1 MRRQLGRA
9 WRRAQRPRMVIHHV
23 VLGALVAVLLW
34 NVLGAA
40 LSRCVV
46 FGVAVAV
53 YELIGLSMF
62 WLERREGLARW
73 MMPAGAE
80 LVVTTSESGLMTE
93 LAAEGVRSFRPW
105 SVLHLLPL
113 RAGEELMVLSDLSAG
128 GWVMLSLQGLSAEE
142 RTALCADVQARLAA
156 AKEGRTAP
164 PLPPPDGF
172 GEGVVGLSPAAM
184 QEGLDATL
192 GASSARRTA
201 WRMALSVVA
210 FAALWGVRLWVP
222 QAYEVTRLKGD
233 ILLCVLS
240 LWVLVLMGLTLRHP
254 GRRARRLMQRFLKDN
269 TYAFNADGTALL
281 RCRPA
286 GSWTVYPLAW
296 SSGFR
301 TGAHCHV
308 MQLPKQNALVL
319 PRELELPAALPPA
332 APLRHRVPWWGRGF
346 LLLMALSAAV
356 SGYAIYTSMA
366 AEKQAA
372 RWLDD
377 TMEVRDAEEMR
388 ADAATPAEA
397 DAALQALMAE
407 WVQYCRDEDAWIE
420 GDAALPDTDEMMRRD
435 LSLMVRLDVW
445 EERFPTSYLV
455 ARFCLPEPYRVRLL
469 QRLGEWYAGE
479 ECEEVVDDED
489 FTDEQE

>member
-1 MRRQLGRA
+1 
-9 WRRAQRPRMVIHHV
+9 MVIHHV

-105 SVLHLLPL
+105 SVLHLLPP
-113 RAGEELMVLSDLSAG
+113 RAGEEMMVLSDLSAG
-128 GWVMLSLQGLSAEE
+128 GLVMLSLYGLSAEE
-142 RTALCADVQARLAA
+142 REALCADVQARLAA
-156 AKEGRTAP
+156 AEAGSSALP

-184 QEGLDATL
+184 QEGMDATFGL
-192 GASSARRTA
+192 TAIRRTA
-201 WRMALSVVA
+201 WGMALSLVA

-222 QAYEVTRLKGD
+222 QAYEKLGLGGD
-233 ILLCVLS
+233 IFLCALS
-240 LWVLVLMGLTLRHP
+240 LWVLVLMGITLRHP
-254 GRRARRLMQRFLKDN
+254 GRRARRLMQRFLKGN

-286 GSWTVYPLAW
+286 GSWVVYPLAW

-308 MQLPKQNALVL
+308 MQLPKQNAVVL
-319 PRELELPAALPPA
+319 PRELVLPAALPPA
-332 APLRHRVPWWGRGF
+332 APLRYRMPWWGKVF
-346 LLLMALSAAV
+346 LLLMAFSAAV
-356 SGYAIYTSMA
+356 SGYTIYSSMD

-372 RWLDD
+372 RWLDY

-397 DAALQALMAE
+397 DAALQTLMAE
-407 WVQYCRDEDAWIE
+407 WVQYCRDEDAWVK
-420 GDAALPDTDEMMRRD
+420 GDAELPDMDEMMRRE
-435 LSLMVRLDVW
+435 LSLSLRLAVW
-445 EERFPTSYLV
+445 EERFPTAYLV

-469 QRLGEWYAGE
+469 QYTDEWCEGAG
-479 ECEEVVDDED
+479 DDEIPGEAS
-489 FTDEQE
+489 TDESPS

>member
-9 WRRAQRPRMVIHHV
+9 WWRAQRPRMVIHHV

-40 LSRCVV
+40 LSWCVV
-46 FGVAVAV
+46 FGVAV
-53 YELIGLSMF
+53 YELITLSMF

-93 LAAEGVRSFRPW
+93 LPAEGVRSFRPW

-113 RAGEELMVLSDLSAG
+113 RAGEELMALSDLSAG

-156 AKEGRTAP
+156 AEAGSSALP

-184 QEGLDATL
+184 QEGMDATF
-192 GASSARRTA
+192 GVTDIRRTA
-201 WRMALSVVA
+201 WRMALSLVA
-210 FAALWGVRLWVP
+210 FAVLWGVRLWVP
-222 QAYEVTRLKGD
+222 QAYEKLGLDGD

-254 GRRARRLMQRFLKDN
+254 GRKARRLMQRFLKAN
-269 TYAFNADGTALL
+269 TYAFNAEGTALL

-308 MQLPKQNALVL
+308 MQLPKQNAVVL
-319 PRELELPAALPPA
+319 PRELVLPASLPPA

-356 SGYAIYTSMA
+356 SGYAIYTSMD

-407 WVQYCRDEDAWIE
+407 WVQYCRDEDAWME

-469 QRLGEWYAGE
+469 QRLGEWYADA
-479 ECEEVVDDED
+479 ECEEDPDDED

>member
-93 LAAEGVRSFRPW
+93 LPEQGVRSFRPW

-128 GWVMLSLQGLSAEE
+128 GLVMLSLYGLSAEE
-142 RTALCADVQARLAA
+142 REALCADVQARLAA
-156 AKEGRTAP
+156 AEAGSSALP

-192 GASSARRTA
+192 GAGSARRMA
-201 WRMALSVVA
+201 WWITLILVA

-222 QAYEVTRLKGD
+222 PAYEEMGVDGD
-233 ILLCVLS
+233 CLLCVLS
-240 LWVLVLMGLTLRHP
+240 LWMLVFMGLALRHP
-254 GRRARRLMQRFLKDN
+254 GRRARRLMQRFLKAN

-281 RCRPA
+281 CCKPA
-286 GSWTVYPLAW
+286 GSWTVYPLSW
-296 SSGFR
+296 VSGFL

-308 MQLPKQNALVL
+308 MQLPKQNAVVL

-332 APLRHRVPWWGRGF
+332 APLRYRMPRWGKIF
-346 LLLMALSAAV
+346 LLLMAFSAAV
-356 SGYAIYTSMA
+356 SGYAIYTSIDA
-366 AEKQAA
+366 DAQTA
-372 RWLDD
+372 RWLDLV
-377 TMEVRDAEEMR
+377 MEVRDAEEMR
-388 ADAATPAEA
+388 ADTATQEEA

-407 WVQYCRDEDAWIE
+407 WVQYCRDEDAWVK
-420 GDAALPDTDEMMRRD
+420 GDAELPDMDEMMRRE
-435 LSLMVRLDVW
+435 LSLSMRLGVW

-469 QRLGEWYAGE
+469 QFTGEWCEGE
-479 ECEEVVDDED
+479 DVEEDE
-489 FTDEQE
+489 E

>member
-9 WRRAQRPRMVIHHV
+9 WRRAQRLRMVIHHV
-23 VLGALVAVLLW
+23 VGALVAVLLW

-40 LSRCVV
+40 SLSWVV
-46 FGVAVAV
+46 FGVAV
-53 YELIGLSMF
+53 YELITLSMF
-62 WLERREGLARW
+62 WQERREGLARW

-93 LAAEGVRSFRPW
+93 LPAERVRSFRPW

-113 RAGEELMVLSDLSAG
+113 RAGEELMVLIDLSAG

-201 WRMALSVVA
+201 WRMALSLVA
-210 FAALWGVRLWVP
+210 FAVLWGVRLWVP
-222 QAYEVTRLKGD
+222 QAYEVMGLKGD

-254 GRRARRLMQRFLKDN
+254 GRRARRLMQRFLKGN

-319 PRELELPAALPPA
+319 PRELELPSALPPA

-356 SGYAIYTSMA
+356 SGYAIYTSMD

-407 WVQYCRDEDAWIE
+407 WVQYCRDEDAWVK
-420 GDAALPDTDEMMRRD
+420 GDAELPDMDEMMRRD

-479 ECEEVVDDED
+479 ECEEDPDDED

>member
-1 MRRQLGRA
+1 MRRQVGRA
-9 WRRAQRPRMVIHHV
+9 WMRAQRLRMVIHHV
-23 VLGALVAVLLW
+23 VFGVPVAVLLW

-40 LSRCVV
+40 LSWCVV
-46 FGVAVAV
+46 FGVAV
-53 YELIGLSMF
+53 YELIALSMF

-93 LAAEGVRSFRPW
+93 GPVMGLRTFRPW
-105 SVLHLLPL
+105 RMLRLLPL

-128 GWVMLSLQGLSAEE
+128 GLVMLSLYGLSAEE
-142 RTALCADVQARLAA
+142 REALCDDVQARLAE
-156 AKEGRTAP
+156 AKSGSSAP
-164 PLPPPDGF
+164 PLLPPEGF

-184 QEGLDATL
+184 EEGLDATI
-192 GASSARRTA
+192 GVTDIRRTA
-201 WRMALSVVA
+201 WRMALIVVA

-222 QAYEVTRLKGD
+222 QAYEGMGLDGD

-240 LWVLVLMGLTLRHP
+240 LWLLVFMGRHLRHP
-254 GRRARRLMQRFLKDN
+254 GRRARRLMQRFLKGN

-281 RCRPA
+281 HRRPA
-286 GSWTVYPLAW
+286 GSWAVYLLAW

-319 PRELELPAALPPA
+319 PRELELPSALPPA
-332 APLRHRVPWWGRGF
+332 APLRHRMPWWGKIF
-346 LLLMALSAAV
+346 LLLMAFSAAV
-356 SGYAIYTSMA
+356 SSYAIYTSMD
-366 AEKQAA
+366 AEKQVA
-372 RWLDD
+372 RWLDY

-407 WVQYCRDEDAWIE
+407 WVQYCRDEDAWVK
-420 GDAALPDTDEMMRRD
+420 GDAELPDMDEMMRRE
-435 LSLMVRLDVW
+435 LSLSLRLAVW
-445 EERFPTSYLV
+445 EERFPTAYLV

-469 QRLGEWYAGE
+469 QFTGEW
-479 ECEEVVDDED
+479 CEGAEDDEIPGEAS
-489 FTDEQE
+489 TDESPS